1 MNNNENCTE
10 VLDNLGDG
18 ADQFDGGDCCGT
30 DAMKN
35 YCIDCICFGEMKFN
49 IAWTIISSICL
60 MAGKL

>member
-1 MNNNENCTE
+1 MNNNEHCTE

-35 YCIDCICFGEMKFN
+35 YCIDCICFGKM
-49 IAWTIISSICL
+49 S
-60 MAGKL
+60 GRV